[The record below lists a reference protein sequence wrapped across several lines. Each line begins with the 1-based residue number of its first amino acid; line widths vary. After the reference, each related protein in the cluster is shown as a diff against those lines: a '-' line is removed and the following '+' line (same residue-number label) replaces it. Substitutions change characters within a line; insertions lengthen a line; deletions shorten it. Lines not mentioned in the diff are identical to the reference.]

1 MPFDVA
7 KYLKRI
13 RYEGPR
19 DPTARV
25 LADLH
30 EQHLRTVPF
39 ENLDIHLRRAIVTDV
54 ETFYE
59 KIVERRRGG
68 FCYELNGAFAELLR
82 RLGFEVSMLSAGVHT
97 EDHQFGPD
105 FDHMTLLARADDA
118 LWLADVGFGDS
129 FLRPLRMD
137 TAEVQVDRGGEF
149 RIATSGEER
158 ILVKNGEPEYRFTLD
173 PRTLTDYAGM
183 CQYHQTSP
191 QSSFTRKRICSMAT
205 AEGRITLSDRK
216 LIITTGGDRLERE
229 LPDEGSWREA
239 LRSHFDLELPEVS

>member
-1 MPFDVA
+1 M
-7 KYLKRI
+7 
-13 RYEGPR
+13 
-19 DPTARV
+19 

-39 ENLDIHLRRAIVTDV
+39 ENLDIHLHREIVTDV
-54 ETFYE
+54 EAFYE

-97 EDHQFGPD
+97 EGDRFGPD
-105 FDHMTLLARADDA
+105 FDHMTLLVRADDA

-149 RIATSGEER
+149 RIASSGEER

-183 CQYHQTSP
+183 CQYHQSSP